1 MTDNTNE
8 FLSLTGFISSVS
20 TVDREALIRELGRDS
35 FQLDVV
41 ISDNGIFRRTT
52 PVAVNVIVVDK
63 NDNAPEFSEYFYDA
77 SVSESAKVGADILT
91 VHAKDI
97 DKDRNGDVVYSFKN
111 ISIDEHPF
119 KIDPTS
125 GLVSLAGKLD
135 RETID
140 R

>member
-1 MTDNTNE
+1 M
-8 FLSLTGFISSVS
+8 S
-20 TVDREALIRELGRDS
+20 TVDRESLIRELGRDS

-63 NDNAPEFSEYFYDA
+63 NDNAPEFSEHFYDTA
-77 SVSESAKVGADILT
+77 ISEGAKIGSDILT

-97 DKDRNGDVVYSFKN
+97 DKDANGDVVYSFKN
-111 ISIDEHPF
+111 STAEYPF

-125 GLVSLAGKLD
+125 GLVSLVGKLD
-135 RETID
+135 RETVD